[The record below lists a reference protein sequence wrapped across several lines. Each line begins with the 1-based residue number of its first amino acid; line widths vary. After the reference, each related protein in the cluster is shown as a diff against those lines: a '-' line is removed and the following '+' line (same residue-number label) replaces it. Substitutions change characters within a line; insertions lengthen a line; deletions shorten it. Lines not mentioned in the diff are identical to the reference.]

1 MNQKKINSKEI
12 KIEEL
17 YEQKGKIITQIEIL
31 QNQLKNVN
39 IKISELLRKE
49 MKDGSTDG
57 NGNKK

>member
-17 YEQKGKIITQIEIL
+17 YEQKGKIITQMEIL

-39 IKISELLRKE
+39 IKISELLRNE
-49 MKDGSTDG
+49 VKDGSTNG
-57 NGNKK
+57 NGNS